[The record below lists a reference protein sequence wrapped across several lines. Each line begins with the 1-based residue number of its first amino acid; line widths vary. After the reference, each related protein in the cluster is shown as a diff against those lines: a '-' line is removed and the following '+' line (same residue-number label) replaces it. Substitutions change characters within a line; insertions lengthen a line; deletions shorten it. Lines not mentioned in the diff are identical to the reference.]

1 MMILIILY
9 IYTTTAYQ
17 HRPFSSKATLSPPK
31 KEMANKSPIS
41 SSTFIWT
48 FDGSWLFQ
56 SQQAESPRAAFSI
69 WKPRKVGKDDGKKNP
84 WDVTMIG
91 FFEIRNSSEGFLKAI
106 LLFCFVF
113 FLRVFLLL
121 GFFRAR
127 NGGKSRIWTSSFPFF
142 RGYYILIGKNHQPK
156 PQTCWKKKLLQT
168 GKAQTKHKDLVSA
181 QLEGLVWF
189 RRHSLVLYIHLLGWR
204 NHKFPTQP
212 FCLRRKKGNVKNN
225 ITCIIKKGNG
235 T

>member
-1 MMILIILY
+1 MMIWIILY

-142 RGYYILIGKNHQPK
+142 RGYYIFIGKNHQPK
-156 PQTCWKKKLLQT
+156 PQTCWKKNCSKL
-168 GKAQTKHKDLVSA
+168 GKPKQSTKILS
-181 QLEGLVWF
+181 QLSWKASFGFVGTRWF
-189 RRHSLVLYIHLLGWR
+189 CIYTSLAEEI
-204 NHKFPTQP
+204 TSSQP
-212 FCLRRKKGNVKNN
+212 NLFVYGEKKGMSKT
-225 ITCIIKKGNG
+225 I
-235 T
+235 